1 MLIPKL
7 TVRRCVLLGLMLA
20 GLIMLADGFA
30 RHELQQATGEVA
42 AIVIG
47 TQLANASDE

>member
-1 MLIPKL
+1 MFIPRL

-20 GLIMLADGFA
+20 GLIVLADGFA

-42 AIVIG
+42 AMVTG
-47 TQLANASDE
+47 TQLANASDD